1 MSLSCPGMGHLFRQS
16 HLSLDYLSRLG
27 HHFSARKKTETF
39 YVDGHERVESMLFVE
54 ARNNFCRWYLK
65 MEVCCCRWVQLTLKR
80 EQVDC
85 LVEAIDLPPSLFASG
100 FVQI

>member
-1 MSLSCPGMGHLFRQS
+1 MGHLFRQS
-16 HLSLDYLSRLG
+16 HLSLDYLSRLV

-54 ARNNFCRWYLK
+54 ARNNFCRWYL
-65 MEVCCCRWVQLTLKR
+65 VCKDGGALLSLGT
-80 EQVDC
+80 VDVDTRTGR
-85 LVEAIDLPPSLFASG
+85 LFGRGGRPTSLFASG